1 MKSIISFKQTGV
13 KPNSYQPNALVQAI
27 ALLSLPISFLAN
39 SHDMLPAAPQ
49 SQPIL
54 FTNATVH
61 TVTNG
66 VLLDSDV
73 LIADGKVI
81 AVSKD
86 LELTTDPAAAL
97 ATAQQSDH
105 AQLINQAELISQ
117 AQIIDASDKH
127 LYPGLIA
134 LDTTMG
140 LVEVEMMRPSN
151 DAYEVGFINPQLE
164 AITAFNP
171 DSEIIPTVRVNG
183 ITHAQV
189 VPQGDGL
196 SGQSALVSMD
206 SWTIEDALVE
216 SKKQFHLYWPHVRW
230 LSKDDDKRKEQ
241 LADLEHRVAKVFDA
255 FSDGQRYLL
264 AKQAGKIDKI
274 DLRWQALAPL
284 YEGNAQLFIHAQS
297 QQQIEQAIALA
308 KQYSF
313 SIVIVGGYDAW
324 RVADALAEVDAKVV
338 YNQTL
343 ALPKRKDEPIDLAF
357 KIPALLK
364 QAQVP
369 FALGF
374 SSDWNSRNLPFAAG
388 QSVAYGLTK
397 DEALQSI
404 TLDAAKILDI
414 DDMGAIAPGFK
425 ANIILATGDILDP
438 MQAGIESIYI
448 DGRKIDLNN
457 RHQQLYQKYLKR

>member
-1 MKSIISFKQTGV
+1 MFNHTLK
-13 KPNSYQPNALVQAI
+13 QAI
-27 ALLSLPISFLAN
+27 VLIALPLSLMAN
-39 SHDMLPAAPQ
+39 AHDMLPAKAQ
-49 SQPIL
+49 SQAIL

-66 VLLDSDV
+66 VMQDSDV
-73 LIADGKVI
+73 LIADGRVI
-81 AVSKD
+81 AVAQD
-86 LELTTDPAAAL
+86 LDAAKTEVIEPATNSLSHTSSNAPSNTPL
-97 ATAQQSDH
+97 NSSMSQDYT
-105 AQLINQAELISQ
+105 QLLVG
-117 AQIIDASDKH
+117 AQIIDAKGKH

-140 LVEVEMMRPSN
+140 LIEVEMMRPSN
-151 DAYEVGFINPQLE
+151 DAYEVGYINPQLE
-164 AITAFNP
+164 AISAFNP

-196 SGQSALVSMD
+196 AGQSALVAMD
-206 SWTIEDALVE
+206 SWTVEDALVK
-216 SKKQFHLYWPHVRW
+216 SNKQFHLYWPHIRW
-230 LSKDDDKRKEQ
+230 LSKEADKRKEQ
-241 LADLEHRVAKVFDA
+241 LADLKRRVDTVYSA
-255 FSDGQRYLL
+255 FSDGQRYQL
-264 AKQAGKIDKI
+264 ASKAGKVNKI

-284 YEGNAQLFIHAQS
+284 YEGNSQLFIHAQS
-297 QQQIEQAIALA
+297 QKQIEEAIALS
-308 KQYSF
+308 KLYSF

-324 RVADALAEVDAKVV
+324 RVADALAEVNAKVI

-343 ALPKRKDEPIDLAF
+343 TLPKRNDEPIDLAF

-369 FALGF
+369 FALAF

-388 QSVAYGLTK
+388 QTVAYGLTK
-397 DEALQSI
+397 EEALKSI
-404 TLDAAKILDI
+404 TLDAARVLDI

-425 ANIILATGDILDP
+425 ANIILASGDILDP

>member
-1 MKSIISFKQTGV
+1 MKSMTSFKQVT
-13 KPNSYQPNALVQAI
+13 
-27 ALLSLPISFLAN
+27 ALLCLPISFMAS

-49 SQPIL
+49 SQAVL

-66 VLLDSDV
+66 VLEQSDV
-73 LIADGKVI
+73 LVANGEVI
-81 AVSKD
+81 AVGQD
-86 LELTTDPAAAL
+86 LDQQEQVNSNSATGSELTQAAKADYL
-97 ATAQQSDH
+97 
-105 AQLINQAELISQ
+105 AELET
-117 AQIIDASDKH
+117 AHIIDASGKH

-196 SGQSALVSMD
+196 AGQSALVSMD

-216 SKKQFHLYWPHVRW
+216 SDKQFHLYWPHVRW
-230 LSKDDDKRKEQ
+230 LSTDEDKRKEQ
-241 LADLEHRVAKVFDA
+241 LADLERRIDKVFNA
-255 FSDGQRYLL
+255 FADGKRYLL
-264 AKQAGKIDKI
+264 AQQAGKVEKI

-284 YEGNAQLFIHAQS
+284 YEGKGQLFIHAQS

-308 KQYSF
+308 KLYNF
-313 SIVIVGGYDAW
+313 NIVIVGGYDAW
-324 RVADALAEVDAKVV
+324 RIASALAEVNAKVI
-338 YNQTL
+338 YTQTL

-404 TLDAAKILDI
+404 TLDAAKVLGI
-414 DDMGAIAPGFK
+414 DNMGAIAPGYK

>member
-1 MKSIISFKQTGV
+1 MTLNASFRATAFKQTIL
-13 KPNSYQPNALVQAI
+13 KQTI
-27 ALLSLPISFLAN
+27 ALLSLPLCFMAN
-39 SHDMLPAAPQ
+39 AHDMLPAKAQ
-49 SQPIL
+49 SQTIL

-66 VLLDSDV
+66 VMQDSDV

-81 AVSKD
+81 AVAQD
-86 LELTTDPAAAL
+86 LDVAKAEVTEPATSNSSNTSLNSSMSQDYSELLDGV
-97 ATAQQSDH
+97 
-105 AQLINQAELISQ
+105 
-117 AQIIDASDKH
+117 QIIDASGKH

-140 LVEVEMMRPSN
+140 LIEVEMMRPSN
-151 DAYEVGFINPQLE
+151 DAYEVGDINPQLE
-164 AITAFNP
+164 AISAFNP

-196 SGQSALVSMD
+196 AGQSALVSMD
-206 SWTIEDALVE
+206 SWTVEDALVE
-216 SKKQFHLYWPHVRW
+216 SNKQFHLYWPHIRW
-230 LSKDDDKRKEQ
+230 LSKDSDKRKEQ
-241 LADLEHRVAKVFDA
+241 QQDLKLRIEKVYAA
-255 FSDGQRYLL
+255 FLDGQRYQL
-264 AKQAGKIDKI
+264 AAKSGNVNKK

-284 YEGNAQLFIHAQS
+284 YEGKAQLFVHAQS
-297 QQQIEQAIALA
+297 QKQIEEAIALS
-308 KQYSF
+308 KQF
-313 SIVIVGGYDAW
+313 GFKLVIVGGYDAW
-324 RVADALAEVDAKVV
+324 RVAGALAEVNAKVI
-338 YNQTL
+338 YNRTL
-343 ALPKRKDEPIDLAF
+343 TLPKRNDEPIDLAF

-369 FALGF
+369 FALAF

-388 QSVAYGLTK
+388 QTVAYGLTK
-397 DEALQSI
+397 EEALKSI
-404 TLDAAKILDI
+404 TLDAAKVLDI
-414 DDMGAIAPGFK
+414 HDMGAIAPGFR

>member
-1 MKSIISFKQTGV
+1 MFNNTLK
-13 KPNSYQPNALVQAI
+13 QAI
-27 ALLSLPISFLAN
+27 VLIGLPFSLMAN
-39 SHDMLPAAPQ
+39 AHDMLPAKTQNQA
-49 SQPIL
+49 IL

-61 TVTNG
+61 TVTDG
-66 VLLDSDV
+66 VLEESDV
-73 LIADGKVI
+73 LMADGKIVAVGKLLSAPSPQPTLEEAEDETDSALVDYSALI
-81 AVSKD
+81 A
-86 LELTTDPAAAL
+86 
-97 ATAQQSDH
+97 
-105 AQLINQAELISQ
+105 NAEV
-117 AQIIDASDKH
+117 IDATSKH

-151 DAYEVGFINPQLE
+151 DAYEVGYINPQLE
-164 AITAFNP
+164 ATAAFNP

-196 SGQSALVSMD
+196 AGQSALLSMD
-206 SWTIEDALVE
+206 SWTVEDALVE
-216 SKKQFHLYWPHVRW
+216 SNKQFHLYWPHIRW
-230 LSKDDDKRKEQ
+230 LSTDADKRKEQ
-241 LADLEHRVAKVFDA
+241 LEDLKLRIDKVYQA
-255 FSDGQRYLL
+255 FTDGQRYQL
-264 AKQAGKIDKI
+264 ANKAGKINKI

-284 YEGNAQLFIHAQS
+284 YEGQAQLFVHAQS
-297 QQQIEQAIALA
+297 QKQIEEAIALS
-308 KQYSF
+308 KHF
-313 SIVIVGGYDAW
+313 GFKLVIVGGYDAW
-324 RVADALAEVDAKVV
+324 RVAGTLAEINAKVI

-343 ALPKRKDEPIDLAF
+343 TLPKRNDEPIDLAF

-369 FALGF
+369 FALAF

-388 QSVAYGLTK
+388 QTVAYGLTK
-397 DEALQSI
+397 EEALKSI
-404 TLDAAKILDI
+404 SLDAAKMLDI

>member
-1 MKSIISFKQTGV
+1 MKLTQSIKIAGSFASIITSCLF
-13 KPNSYQPNALVQAI
+13 SSALYA
-27 ALLSLPISFLAN
+27 
-39 SHDMLPAAPQ
+39 HDMLPAPAQ
-49 SQPIL
+49 NSAIL

-61 TVTNG
+61 TVTQG
-66 VLLDSDV
+66 QLEHTDV
-73 LIADGKVI
+73 LIADGKIV
-81 AVSKD
+81 AVGQN
-86 LELTTDPAAAL
+86 L
-97 ATAQQSDH
+97 ATAEPAADLSEQADKPAAQSET
-105 AQLINQAELISQ
+105 ALMAANAVVL
-117 AQIIDASDKH
+117 DASDKH
-127 LYPGLIA
+127 IYPGLIA

-164 AITAFNP
+164 AISAFNP

-196 SGQSALVSMD
+196 AGQSALVSMD

-216 SKKQFHLYWPHVRW
+216 SNKQFHLYWPYIRW
-230 LSKDDDKRKEQ
+230 MSSDADKRQEQ
-241 LADLEHRVAKVFDA
+241 LDDLGKRVNKVHQAFTDAHRY
-255 FSDGQRYLL
+255 QL
-264 AKQAGKIDKI
+264 ALKAGKVTKA
-274 DLRWQALAPL
+274 DLRWQSLTPL
-284 YEGNAQLFIHAQS
+284 FDGNAQLFIHAQS
-297 QQQIEQAIALA
+297 QKQIEEAIALS
-308 KQYSF
+308 KIYGF
-313 SIVIVGGYDAW
+313 KIVIVGGYDAW
-324 RVADALAEVDAKVV
+324 RLADALSEVNAKVV
-338 YNQTL
+338 YTQTL
-343 ALPKRKDEPIDLAF
+343 SLPKRKDEPIDLAF

-364 QAQVP
+364 QANIP

-388 QSVAYGLTK
+388 QTVAYGLTK
-397 DEALQSI
+397 SQALQSI

-425 ANIILATGDILDP
+425 ANMIIATGDILDP
-438 MQAGIESIYI
+438 MQAGIESVYI

>member
-1 MKSIISFKQTGV
+1 MTSFKQVT
-13 KPNSYQPNALVQAI
+13 
-27 ALLSLPISFLAN
+27 ALLCLPISFMAS

-49 SQPIL
+49 SQAVL

-66 VLLDSDV
+66 VLEQSDV
-73 LIADGKVI
+73 LVANGEVI
-81 AVSKD
+81 AVGQD
-86 LELTTDPAAAL
+86 LDKQEQVNSNNATGSELTQAAKADYL
-97 ATAQQSDH
+97 
-105 AQLINQAELISQ
+105 AELET
-117 AQIIDASDKH
+117 AHIIDASGKH

-196 SGQSALVSMD
+196 AGQSALVSMD

-216 SKKQFHLYWPHVRW
+216 SDKQFHLYWPHVRW
-230 LSKDDDKRKEQ
+230 LSTDEDKRKEQ
-241 LADLEHRVAKVFDA
+241 LADLERRIDKVFNA
-255 FSDGQRYLL
+255 FADGKRYLL
-264 AKQAGKIDKI
+264 AQQAGKVEKI

-284 YEGNAQLFIHAQS
+284 YEGKGQLFIHAQS

-308 KQYSF
+308 KLYNF
-313 SIVIVGGYDAW
+313 NIVIVGGYDAW
-324 RVADALAEVDAKVV
+324 RVASALAEVNAKVI
-338 YNQTL
+338 YTQTL

-404 TLDAAKILDI
+404 TLDAAKVLGI
-414 DDMGAIAPGFK
+414 DNMGAIAPGYK

>member
-1 MKSIISFKQTGV
+1 MTSFKQVT
-13 KPNSYQPNALVQAI
+13 
-27 ALLSLPISFLAN
+27 ALLCLPISFMAS

-49 SQPIL
+49 SQAVL

-66 VLLDSDV
+66 VLEQSDV
-73 LIADGKVI
+73 LVANGEVI
-81 AVSKD
+81 AVGQD
-86 LELTTDPAAAL
+86 LDQQEQVNSNSATGSELTQAAKADYL
-97 ATAQQSDH
+97 
-105 AQLINQAELISQ
+105 AELET
-117 AQIIDASDKH
+117 AHIIDANGKH

-196 SGQSALVSMD
+196 AGQSALVSMD

-216 SKKQFHLYWPHVRW
+216 SDKQFHLYWPHVRW
-230 LSKDDDKRKEQ
+230 LSTDEDKRKEQ
-241 LADLEHRVAKVFDA
+241 LADLERRIDKVFNA
-255 FSDGQRYLL
+255 FADGKRYLL
-264 AKQAGKIDKI
+264 AQQAGKVEKI

-284 YEGNAQLFIHAQS
+284 YEGKGQLFIHAQS

-308 KQYSF
+308 KLYNF
-313 SIVIVGGYDAW
+313 NIVIVGGYDAW
-324 RVADALAEVDAKVV
+324 RIASALAEVNAKVI
-338 YNQTL
+338 YTQTL

-404 TLDAAKILDI
+404 TLDAAKVLGI
-414 DDMGAIAPGFK
+414 DNMGAIAPGYK